1 MTCDVTEVTLCVCVC
16 ACRTSAWRRLC
27 WITSSVVCRGTARS
41 TTWSLC
47 VSACAVRS
55 EKTTRP
61 LREHSWRSSNPS
73 RGVRETLL
81 LFFLL
86 FCLCLFNFLSFMSHV
101 LWRVAIT
108 GDLKNTL
115 VKVLTLLKDA
125 AESYSK
131 VFLYIK
137 LWTVSLFIHAII

>member
-1 MTCDVTEVTLCVCVC
+1 MVALCFSM
-16 ACRTSAWRRLC
+16 CREIGENHEAA
-27 WITSSVVCRGTARS
+27 ARTQLKIIES
-41 TTWSLC
+41 QPWGE
-47 VSACAVRS
+47 R
-55 EKTTRP
+55 
-61 LREHSWRSSNPS
+61 NFII
-73 RGVRETLL
+73 
-81 LFFLL
+81 FFLL

-137 LWTVSLFIHAII
+137 L

>member
-1 MTCDVTEVTLCVCVC
+1 MCVCV
-16 ACRTSAWRRLC
+16 RVQNVSLK
-27 WITSSVVCRGTARS
+27 TALLDYIKRC
-41 TTWSLC
+41 LPGD
-47 VSACAVRS
+47 S
-55 EKTTRP
+55 EKHNMVA
-61 LREHSWRSSNPS
+61 LCFSMCREIGENHEAAARTQLKIIESQPWGERN
-73 RGVRETLL
+73 
-81 LFFLL
+81 FIIIFLL

-137 LWTVSLFIHAII
+137 L